1 MGVIAQ
7 SCYSSSSPVTCVY
20 LPHVGW
26 HFLAGS
32 QEQGW
37 VVWLFVRKGPQLRGL

>member
-20 LPHVGW
+20 LLHFGW

-37 VVWLFVRKGPQLRGL
+37 VVWLFVRRALSLK